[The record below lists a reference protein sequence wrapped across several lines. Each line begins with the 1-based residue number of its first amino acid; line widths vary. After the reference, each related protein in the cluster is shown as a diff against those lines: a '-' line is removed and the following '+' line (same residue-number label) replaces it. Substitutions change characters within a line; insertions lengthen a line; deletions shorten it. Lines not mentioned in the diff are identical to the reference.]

1 MVGEKAEGLIATPI
15 TGVLRKPA
23 AAGDSGSARSARSDD
38 HTPGG
43 GRKLSFTP
51 VGFEGGG
58 SFGAATL
65 NFLQQVQ
72 DTAGGMTPAD
82 LYHWSAP
89 EWGEH
94 WRQRIGAVLAR
105 GQAE

>member
-1 MVGEKAEGLIATPI
+1 M
-15 TGVLRKPA
+15 
-23 AAGDSGSARSARSDD
+23 
-38 HTPGG
+38 
-43 GRKLSFTP
+43 
-51 VGFEGGG
+51 
-58 SFGAATL
+58 ATL

-94 WRQRIGAVLAR
+94 WRQR
-105 GQAE
+105 